1 MYVLLI
7 FIVVTFIS
15 ICIHVYTRYRTK
27 QEHFS
32 PKAYEES
39 SYENNIVNSVIDK
52 LTNNK
57 FIDTIVSKI
66 NINKKAESEDQTS
79 SMKICVVTMNTAID
93 TFNKEN
99 YINVL
104 SNIMKIIPTRINV
117 LSIRSGSTI
126 VTTSIIEG
134 THHNE
139 TSNFIALQSLIKAYK
154 TDDPLLDELKI
165 DFIEEVLEK
174 DLQIS
179 DNNELIVKK
188 TLQCPILNWSYI
200 TGEKPKIVI
209 SNDTLYIYAKK
220 GFYLKSNKD
229 IALLPLRE
237 TTTTEPTLVES
248 TTTTTESTLSEPT
261 TTTAES
267 ILSEPTTT
275 TAESTLS
282 EPTTTTAEK
291 TMTVAEPFINFTNNI
306 NSLENSFEAYFTQ
319 SYNRTYNEHTNH
331 YSEMKTFDSMN
342 SSPTQECSTL
352 TNSAY
357 ANKARTKYMTIV
369 NEQHLGYNFFKSF
382 TDSTKHIF
390 NRLTGSIVEHA
401 IVEHLGGTAVS
412 TLDTLVAGETPA
424 SVAIALIPTTAVQNA
439 GTITCT
445 YDQDVFVKPDPVT
458 CAATPA
464 SDNIACAATS
474 ARVVE
479 FTAGSGTFPAQDISF
494 AMTSN
499 LASNYA
505 TGDVGV
511 SCVSSADA
519 TATATAAT
527 NATSF
532 TTATVL
538 TIGTST
544 LDTLVAGETPT
555 SNILTLGITTALAET
570 HTITCTYDKAV
581 FANDGA
587 TVAMTMTPVSND
599 TTATSTSDRI
609 LSIII
614 GSGGLTTGD
623 AVFTMTGNLAANP
636 AAGAVKVTCVST
648 TDTAP
653 LVVNNSYTTTAP
665 TMLTLGTSVL
675 STLVAGAT
683 PTANALTLGITTG
696 LVIGDYITC
705 TYDKAIFAPGF
716 VTTVGSSSTSSISI
730 PTISGL
736 ADSSGKVL
744 TLTVNGG
751 PISPGE
757 VTFTMTSNLAAN
769 PAPGN
774 VLVTCSSTKDTGSFV
789 NYATF
794 TTTAVDTAAKATAAA
809 AMAAAAAAGNS
820 ATTTTP
826 PITTGAVTTT
836 PTGTVIISPTSTGV
850 DQTTTSPITTVMD
863 GLSKIKNFLSGTT
876 TTAPVETS
884 SVATNITELLFKCN
898 NDKWM
903 LINDPSKSFIDVQ
916 PIMVKL

>member
-52 LTNNK
+52 LTNNE

-174 DLQIS
+174 DLQVS

-331 YSEMKTFDSMN
+331 YSEMKTFDGMN

-357 ANKARTKYMTIV
+357 ATKARTKYMTIV

-382 TDSTKHIF
+382 TNSTKNIF

-401 IVEHLGGTAVS
+401 AGATTMGGTAET
-412 TLDTLVAGETPA
+412 TL
-424 SVAIALIPTTAVQNA
+424 N
-439 GTITCT
+439 
-445 YDQDVFVKPDPVT
+445 
-458 CAATPA
+458 
-464 SDNIACAATS
+464 
-474 ARVVE
+474 
-479 FTAGSGTFPAQDISF
+479 
-494 AMTSN
+494 
-499 LASNYA
+499 
-505 TGDVGV
+505 
-511 SCVSSADA
+511 
-519 TATATAAT
+519 
-527 NATSF
+527 
-532 TTATVL
+532 
-538 TIGTST
+538 
-544 LDTLVAGETPT
+544 TLVAGETPT
-555 SNILTLGITTALAET
+555 SYSIALNLATTVPDT
-570 HTITCTYDKAV
+570 GTITCTYTQDVFTVQTNAFAV
-581 FANDGA
+581 TAYPASAGLTA
-587 TVAMTMTPVSND
+587 K
-599 TTATSTSDRI
+599 TTAREIIITAATSTVPLGI
-609 LSIII
+609 
-614 GSGGLTTGD
+614 TTF
-623 AVFTMTGNLAANP
+623 AISANLAPNP
-636 AAGAVKVTCVST
+636 AAGAVGVSCVST

-653 LVVNNSYTTTAP
+653 LVVNNSYTTTTTAP

-683 PTANALTLGITTG
+683 PTANALTLGITTP
-696 LVIGDYITC
+696 LVNNNTITC
-705 TYDKAIFAPGF
+705 TYDKAIFAPGA
-716 VTTVGSSSTSSISI
+716 VTTVGSSSTSSIQI
-730 PTISGL
+730 PPIEGT

-744 TLTVNGG
+744 TLKVKGAI
-751 PISPGE
+751 PSGE

-774 VLVTCSSTKDTGSFV
+774 VLVTCYSTNDTGSFV

-794 TTTAVDTAAKATAAA
+794 TTTAADAAADAAADTAAKATAAA

-836 PTGTVIISPTSTGV
+836 PSGTVIISPTSTGV
-850 DQTTTSPITTVMD
+850 DQTTTSPITTMMD
-863 GLSKIKNFLSGTT
+863 GLSKIKNFLSGTDT
-876 TTAPVETS
+876 TYPVEKENK
-884 SVATNITELLFKCN
+884 ATNITELLFKCN